1 MQLSLLI
8 DDRTT
13 VLATLQSRLLQ
24 RFGPW
29 VRAHRRDP
37 VGTLIHGLVGWKTR
51 TELTSAA
58 VDSLEAEFGDWEGVR
73 DAQASRLQAIIAPVT
88 FPDLKAPRIQA
99 ALAEITRR
107 YGCLTLDPLSA
118 LSVPAAVAWLETLPG
133 VGRKIAAEVLNASSF
148 NRVALVIDGH
158 HHRVMRRL
166 GLVRAA
172 ATVPELY
179 ETLMPLLP
187 SGWTGDDLDAHH
199 MLVKQLGQT
208 ICRHD
213 VPECDR
219 CPLTDLCA
227 TGRALEP
234 IARPVA

>member
-1 MQLSLLI
+1 MQLSLLT

-13 VLATLQSRLLQ
+13 ILETLQKRLLQ

-29 VRAHRRDP
+29 VRARRRRS

-51 TELTSAA
+51 TELTNTI
-58 VDSLEAEFGDWEGVR
+58 VDALEAKFGTWEALR
-73 DAQASRLQAIIAPVT
+73 DADVRRVLVVIAPVT
-88 FPDLKAPRIQA
+88 FADLKAPRIQA
-99 ALAEITRR
+99 ALAEITRCQGR
-107 YGCLTLDPLSA
+107 LSLDHLSA
-118 LSVPAAVAWLETLPG
+118 MTVPASVAWLGTLPG

-166 GLVRAA
+166 GLVRAS
-172 ATVPELY
+172 ATVSDIY
-179 ETLMPLLP
+179 DTLMPLD
-187 SGWTGDDLDAHH
+187 WTGGDLDMHH

-219 CPLTDLCA
+219 CPLIDPCA
-227 TGRALEP
+227 TGRA
-234 IARPVA
+234 RVA